1 MDVLWINLTKTCFQ
15 TCVGGEEELL
25 KEQDNH
31 ELNTNDVDANDNE
44 YDSCLGGSD
53 VGDDNL
59 EDEYDNLR
67 LINNQ
72 A

>member
-31 ELNTNDVDANDNE
+31 ELNTNDANASDNE
-44 YDSCLGGSD
+44 DGYSLRGSN

-59 EDEYDNLR
+59 GGV
-67 LINNQ
+67 
-72 A
+72 